1 MSRFPYHFFNEY
13 IVRTPLFSLKSFQEQ
28 LSQDEISDKNLKEI
42 FNNPVFREA
51 IYLAS
56 SHLYEKFDK
65 WLSSEKPLSSKEF
78 HKLKNTLLKYY
89 SRMSTR
95 CTPFGLFSGIGLGEF
110 SLEAS
115 KFSENTTGY
124 QLPTD
129 QLVRDTRLDMH
140 FLVSLAQYF
149 TQLPIVKNKLLFF
162 PNNSIYKIGNR
173 IRYIEYQYTG
183 GKREYIISSAPIS
196 AELQQIINFSKQ
208 GKTISE
214 ISHILLNEEITEDEA
229 REFVEE
235 LIANQVLVSE
245 LEPNVSGTDFL
256 NTIITVLNRLK
267 IKNETDILLSLK
279 NNLEKLDLNIGN
291 PTILYDEIRDLIQ
304 SFTMEYEQKYLFQT
318 DLYNISHFYLSPSWK
333 KQLKTGISFLN
344 KITLTQ
350 KENQFSRFKKAFIEK
365 FDTQEMPLLYVLD
378 TEIGIGYKQ
387 NTSSKGIHPYIE
399 DLILPIS
406 QEKQNKNIELTP
418 IQIILNEK
426 LQEALLDN
434 QYSIE
439 LTDPDFEDFQ
449 ENWDNMPDTTSI
461 MAEII
466 SENNQEKIF
475 LNASTGT
482 SAGTLLGR
490 FCSEKSKV
498 QNLIKNIAEK
508 EKELNSDVILAEIIH
523 LPEARIGNIIRRPT
537 LRTYEIP
544 YLAQS
549 LLPQENQIST
559 EDLYISLKNDEIIL
573 RSKKLNRRVI
583 PYLTNAHNYY
593 TNTLPVY
600 HFLSDLHTQNIKPGL
615 YFNWGDLEY
624 IYTFLPR
631 VEYRNII
638 LSKARWKITE
648 KDIFLLDQL
657 KLNKK
662 YFLQELKNWRNK
674 RKIPDWIQWSK
685 FDNTLTLALE
695 NYDMAKLFIETV
707 KSQKSIIIEEFLSNE
722 NDHFRQEFIFPLY
735 KAVKEKN
742 K

>member
-13 IVRTPLFSLKSFQEQ
+13 IVRTPLFSQKSFQEQ
-28 LSQDEISDKNLKEI
+28 LSQDEISDGKLKEI

-56 SHLYEKFDK
+56 SHLYEESDK
-65 WLSSEKPLSSKEF
+65 WLSSGKPLSSKER

-110 SLEAS
+110 SLEAPKLS
-115 KFSENTTGY
+115 NNKTGY

-162 PNNSIYKIGNR
+162 PNNSIYKIGRR

-196 AELQQIINFSKQ
+196 VELQQIINFSKQ

-214 ISHILLNEEITEDEA
+214 ISRILINEEITEDDA

-235 LIANQVLVSE
+235 LIDNQVLVSE

-256 NTIITVLNRLK
+256 NTIITVLNRLG
-267 IKNETDILLSLK
+267 IKNETDVLVSLK

-318 DLYNISHFYLSPSWK
+318 DLYNTSPFYLSPSWK
-333 KQLKTGISFLN
+333 KELKNGISFLN

-350 KENQFSRFKKAFIEK
+350 KENQFSRFKKAFVEK

-399 DLILPIS
+399 DLILPTS
-406 QEKQNKNIELTP
+406 QEKQNKNIEFTP

-439 LTDPDFEDFQ
+439 LTDTDFEEFQ

-475 LNASTGT
+475 LNASTGS

-573 RSKKLNRRVI
+573 RSKKLNKNVI

-600 HFLSDLHTQNIKPGL
+600 HFLSDLHTQNIRSGL

-648 KDIFLLDQL
+648 KDIILLDQL

-662 YFLQELKNWRNK
+662 VFLQELKNWRNK
-674 RKIPDWIQWSK
+674 RKIPAWIQWSK
-685 FDNTLTLALE
+685 FDNTLTMALE

-707 KSQKSIIIEEFLSNE
+707 KSQKSIIIEEFLYNE
-722 NDHFRQEFIFPLY
+722 NDHFRREFIFPVY
-735 KAVKEKN
+735 KTVEEKN